1 MRPALL
7 VLLILPLAVAARE
20 SPRQFGWVEEGRI
33 RPENIAVKVKLDTGA
48 LTSSMHAEDLQRF
61 EKDGED
67 WLRFTVAVT
76 DIDGKRRSDVFERRV
91 LREIAVRGAAGEETR
106 PVVRLSI
113 CIGDTVYTEPFTL
126 NDRDDMNYP
135 VLIGRR
141 TIEDMGV
148 VDVTRTFTAE
158 PDCPPP
164 AD

>member
-1 MRPALL
+1 MRTL
-7 VLLILPLAVAARE
+7 VLMLLLPLAALAKEPPKR
-20 SPRQFGWVEEGRI
+20 FGWVEEGRI

-48 LTSSMHAEDLQRF
+48 LTSSMHAENLQRF

-67 WLRFTVAVT
+67 WLRFTVSVV
-76 DIDGKRRSDVFERRV
+76 DIEGKRRSDVFERRV
-91 LREIAVRGAAGEETR
+91 LREIAVRGAAGEEKR

-113 CIGDTVYTEPFTL
+113 CIGDTVYTDPFTL

-148 VDVTRTFTAE
+148 VDVRKTFTAE

-164 AD
+164 KE